1 MKQSKLSEVLR
12 KHHLWLREK
21 ESGERANLR
30 GADLREANLRE
41 ANLRGADIWGANLWG
56 ADLREADL
64 WRADLDFC
72 KGILS
77 FTGEKHLLIY
87 FKHNNAYYFKIGCIT
102 KTCNEWLKEFE
113 TVGEEHEYG
122 ENTKL
127 YGDVIKLFSQYELWE
142 ANK

>member
-1 MKQSKLSEVLR
+1 MKQSELSEVLR
-12 KHHLWLREK
+12 KHHLWLSEK
-21 ESGERANLR
+21 EGGERANLR

-41 ANLRGADIWGANLWG
+41 ANLRG
-56 ADLREADL
+56 
-64 WRADLDFC
+64 ADLDFC